1 MGNSLAGQRVMVVGG
16 NSGMGLAVSARLM
29 KMHCQVLIVGRSR
42 DKLDAAREQLR
53 ALGNSAHPP
62 LRAPDNVAIEHPPTP
77 GSAAQAPLS
86 TIDDAPSRQW
96 TAFNDP
102 ILLQADVTD
111 EAQVQQ
117 LFEKSGPVD
126 HVICTAAD
134 IRGAYELLPQLPL
147 DALDRAIR
155 SKVIAPILLAKHGAP
170 RMPAHGSITLT
181 SGIAAYRPRPKGVA
195 VAAINAALE
204 GVVRAMAVELAPLRI
219 NAVSPGWVRTPIWND
234 VAGADSESLLASM
247 AERLPV
253 GRVGSG
259 DDIAD
264 AIVFLLGNGYTTG
277 TVLDVDGGHRLV

>member
-16 NSGMGLAVSARLM
+16 SSGMGLAVSAQLM
-29 KMHCQVLIVGRSR
+29 RMHCQVLIVGRSR

-53 ALGNSAHPP
+53 AVNNAAQAQSRTIGRTAH
-62 LRAPDNVAIEHPPTP
+62 EHPP
-77 GSAAQAPLS
+77 
-86 TIDDAPSRQW
+86 
-96 TAFNDP
+96 AFDEP
-102 ILLQADVTD
+102 VLHQADVTID
-111 EAQVQQ
+111 AQVQR
-117 LFEKSGPVD
+117 LFEESGPVD
-126 HVICTAAD
+126 HLVCTAAD

-155 SKVIAPILLAKHGAP
+155 SKVIAPILLARHGAP

-234 VAGADSESLLASM
+234 VAGAGSESLLAAM

-253 GRVGSG
+253 GRVGTA

-277 TVLDVDGGHRLV
+277 TVLHVDGGHRLV